1 MDIWPGA
8 WIFASAEEFLRCAVS
23 HCSFINLYAV
33 ACCLVG
39 NVDGFFK
46 ADQKLEAI
54 TVSILRLPLNLIGS
68 DYRV

>member
-1 MDIWPGA
+1 M
-8 WIFASAEEFLRCAVS
+8 
-23 HCSFINLYAV
+23 

-46 ADQKLEAI
+46 ADEKLEAI